1 MTKVTLQPQDETS
14 AAPAAG
20 TPAAAP
26 KNFAE
31 FTDHKSRRIRVRR
44 LDPRDNMRLAKLVGP
59 DCVKNEE
66 YMIYARAAYVVSAID
81 GEPEGPLMSVSELEF
96 MADRLGDE
104 GIVKVI
110 QTYAESFA
118 PAETD
123 AAAVKN

>member
-1 MTKVTLQPQDETS
+1 MTRVTIQDDAE
-14 AAPAAG
+14 AG
-20 TPAAAP
+20 ATAPAAAP
-26 KNFAE
+26 KNTAE
-31 FTDHKSRRIRVRR
+31 FTDHKGRKIRIRR

-66 YMIYARAAYVVSAID
+66 YMIYARAAYVVSGID
-81 GEPEGPLMSVSELEF
+81 GEPEGPLMSVTELEM

-110 QTYAESFA
+110 ETYAESFA
-118 PAETD
+118 PTPPD